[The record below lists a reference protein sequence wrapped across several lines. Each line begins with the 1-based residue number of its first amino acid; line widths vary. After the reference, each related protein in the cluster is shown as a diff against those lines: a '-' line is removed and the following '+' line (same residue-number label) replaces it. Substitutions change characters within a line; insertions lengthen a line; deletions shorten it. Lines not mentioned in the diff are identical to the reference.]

1 MPGAVFLH
9 DQPTY
14 QGVQGEGISSD
25 ITGLN
30 TAWSGSHFSFVVWLA
45 VIGVLVPALIIGGLK
60 VGGFQFVFRSR

>member
-14 QGVQGEGISSD
+14 QGVQGEGIPADVS
-25 ITGLN
+25 GLN
-30 TAWSGSHFSFVVWLA
+30 TAWSGSHLTFVVWLA
-45 VIGVLVPALIIGGLK
+45 VLGVIFPALIMGGLK

>member
-14 QGVQGEGISSD
+14 QGVQGEGIPSD
-25 ITGLN
+25 VHSLN
-30 TAWSGSHFSFVVWLA
+30 TAWSGSHMSFILWLA
-45 VIGVLVPALIIGGLK
+45 IIGAVIPALIIGGLK